1 MKGHK
6 DNPWLGLR
14 SYQEGEIIYGRA
26 EDIERLGQCI
36 LSHTQTVLYGRSGI
50 GKTSILNA
58 GIFPLVRK
66 KGFFPV
72 SIRLDHSANAQ
83 PYAVQISRA
92 VLSGLNRLRKDSYD
106 ENGEITT
113 SFSRGD
119 VREKVS
125 ALGDKESLWEFF
137 HRHEF
142 FDAEGQRIKPL
153 VVLDQFEEVFSLG
166 KDKDKVRDFFSELA
180 DLLNG
185 VVPDYINN
193 AIEEHTADDSDQ
205 MDDMQD
211 GMAPELIDFN
221 ALQDGYQDYLE
232 SSDFRLIITL
242 REDFLSYLERECG
255 QIPALRQNRF
265 CLQPINEKQA
275 AVIIMNPIR
284 GLVDQNVAELI
295 IKKVTGEKNVD
306 LDGTPTIAVD
316 SAILSLYLRKLY
328 DRLGE
333 DETQI
338 SASLVESE
346 AENIISGFYQEAIS
360 DIPDGIVEYLED
372 TLVNEEGC
380 RENISVYSAKKNIW
394 ALLQKNPSS
403 TKDEVTSL
411 LNKLIDERKLL
422 RRFDYGGGLRIEFIH
437 DILCPVIVK
446 RKEQRAMIKRQE
458 LLEEEHRQEALRLE
472 QEKKRLEQ
480 EKEQEARKLAQE
492 KKRLFSVKI
501 RNRRVTALLAAV
513 ALFLCIIGAVI
524 ATMGARN
531 KRQAKELQALN
542 TEISTIM
549 PSVIEQ
555 KILDGDSYT
564 AGSMLQRLFPDS
576 LYKYGDPL
584 RTSMLRKLSHI
595 HSILLQGHA
604 QSVNT
609 VQFSPDDRFAIT
621 GSNDMTIRLWDA
633 KTGELL
639 SSCSDSQNAVLSA
652 TWQHDG
658 SMVVYSSKDGLVR
671 SCTVQDGVI
680 HPLYSID
687 LGASYARFVSFNPTG
702 TEIVACCY
710 NGPVLVLDG
719 EYLRVKGVIPASK
732 SGATYASYSPDGNYM
747 AIAMASNKSIVII
760 RVSDMSPVTTLTGHA
775 DWVRSVEFS
784 PDGKTLVSC
793 SDDKTVRLWNLE
805 SKSSLK
811 LADLPD
817 WGTKAAFTPDGRR
830 IVCGSKDGILRV
842 YDVRTSEEI
851 REFQIKHPGYLNS
864 FDITSSGDQVICGSA
879 DPVVHI
885 WDCGDSM
892 DTGISIH
899 MDGAVYEFSCY
910 GEPARMA
917 AATNKGILGIWDM
930 RDKSPVSLKSLGAG
944 DVGRVETLVTS
955 PDGDLIALASKFR
968 VRLFSG
974 EDGEELDMD
983 NQGGHRAWVRSI
995 RFSHDG
1001 TMLAS
1006 VGEDGRIIIW
1016 DIAQRR
1022 IRKSVNTGSVGLY
1035 SVDFSHDGKFLI
1047 TGDSDGVIRKWNV
1060 ATGESIGDPIKG
1072 HTGVVLSVQ
1081 FNHDDSLILAASGD
1095 QTASIWTTDGG
1106 LVRRF
1111 VGASGFM
1118 QDAIFSPDED
1128 EIITASAD
1136 RYIRIWCVA
1145 NGEETARLV
1154 GHFGAVSHLAWDKDG
1169 RLVSS
1174 DMLGEIKVWDV
1185 PNLKSVA
1192 NNLTAPKEVL

>member
-1 MKGHK
+1 
-6 DNPWLGLR
+6 
-14 SYQEGEIIYGRA
+14 
-26 EDIERLGQCI
+26 
-36 LSHTQTVLYGRSGI
+36 
-50 GKTSILNA
+50 
-58 GIFPLVRK
+58 
-66 KGFFPV
+66 
-72 SIRLDHSANAQ
+72 
-83 PYAVQISRA
+83 
-92 VLSGLNRLRKDSYD
+92 
-106 ENGEITT
+106 
-113 SFSRGD
+113 
-119 VREKVS
+119 
-125 ALGDKESLWEFF
+125 
-137 HRHEF
+137 
-142 FDAEGQRIKPL
+142 
-153 VVLDQFEEVFSLG
+153 
-166 KDKDKVRDFFSELA
+166 
-180 DLLNG
+180 
-185 VVPDYINN
+185 
-193 AIEEHTADDSDQ
+193 
-205 MDDMQD
+205 
-211 GMAPELIDFN
+211 
-221 ALQDGYQDYLE
+221 
-232 SSDFRLIITL
+232 
-242 REDFLSYLERECG
+242 
-255 QIPALRQNRF
+255 
-265 CLQPINEKQA
+265 
-275 AVIIMNPIR
+275 
-284 GLVDQNVAELI
+284 
-295 IKKVTGEKNVD
+295 
-306 LDGTPTIAVD
+306 
-316 SAILSLYLRKLY
+316 
-328 DRLGE
+328 
-333 DETQI
+333 
-338 SASLVESE
+338 
-346 AENIISGFYQEAIS
+346 
-360 DIPDGIVEYLED
+360 
-372 TLVNEEGC
+372 
-380 RENISVYSAKKNIW
+380 
-394 ALLQKNPSS
+394 
-403 TKDEVTSL
+403 
-411 LNKLIDERKLL
+411 
-422 RRFDYGGGLRIEFIH
+422 
-437 DILCPVIVK
+437 
-446 RKEQRAMIKRQE
+446 
-458 LLEEEHRQEALRLE
+458 
-472 QEKKRLEQ
+472 
-480 EKEQEARKLAQE
+480 
-492 KKRLFSVKI
+492 
-501 RNRRVTALLAAV
+501 
-513 ALFLCIIGAVI
+513 
-524 ATMGARN
+524 
-531 KRQAKELQALN
+531 
-542 TEISTIM
+542 
-549 PSVIEQ
+549 
-555 KILDGDSYT
+555 
-564 AGSMLQRLFPDS
+564 
-576 LYKYGDPL
+576 
-584 RTSMLRKLSHI
+584 
-595 HSILLQGHA
+595 
-604 QSVNT
+604 
-609 VQFSPDDRFAIT
+609 
-621 GSNDMTIRLWDA
+621 
-633 KTGELL
+633 
-639 SSCSDSQNAVLSA
+639 
-652 TWQHDG
+652 
-658 SMVVYSSKDGLVR
+658 
-671 SCTVQDGVI
+671 
-680 HPLYSID
+680 
-687 LGASYARFVSFNPTG
+687 
-702 TEIVACCY
+702 
-710 NGPVLVLDG
+710 
-719 EYLRVKGVIPASK
+719 
-732 SGATYASYSPDGNYM
+732 M

-784 PDGKTLVSC
+784 PDGKKLVSC

-1136 RYIRIWCVA
+1136 RYIRIWCVS

-1185 PNLKSVA
+1185 PNLKNVA
-1192 NNLTAPKEVL
+1192 YNLTAPREAL

>member
-193 AIEEHTADDSDQ
+193 AIEEDTADESDQ
-205 MDDMQD
+205 TDGIHD
-211 GMAPELIDFN
+211 GMAPELIDFI

-232 SSDFRLIITL
+232 SSDFHLIITL

-306 LDGTPTIAVD
+306 LDGPPTIAVD

-333 DETQI
+333 DESRI

-346 AENIISGFYQEAIS
+346 AENIISSFYQEAIS
-360 DIPDGIVEYLED
+360 DIPDSIVEYLED

-380 RENISVYSAKKNIW
+380 RENISVYNAKKSIW
-394 ALLQKNPSS
+394 KLLQDDPSYS
-403 TKDEVTSL
+403 KGDVTAI
-411 LNKLIDERKLL
+411 LNKLINERKLL
-422 RRFDYGGGLRIEFIH
+422 RQFDYGGGLRVEIIH
-437 DILCPVIVK
+437 DILCPVIVG
-446 RKEQRAMIKRQE
+446 RKEQRTAIRRQE
-458 LLEEEHRQEALRLE
+458 QIEQENKKEALRLAAIKE
-472 QEKKRLEQ
+472 RLSETKKRNI
-480 EKEQEARKLAQE
+480 K
-492 KKRLFSVKI
+492 F
-501 RNRRVTALLAAV
+501 TAILAAA
-513 ALFLCIIGAVI
+513 ALFLCVIGAIIVS
-524 ATMGARN
+524 MGNRN
-531 KRQAKELQALN
+531 KKQSQELRSLKE
-542 TEISTIM
+542 EISTIL
-549 PSVIEQ
+549 PPVIEQ
-555 KILDGDSYT
+555 KILDGDTYS
-564 AGSMLQRLFPDS
+564 AGSLLLRLFPDT
-576 LYKYGDPL
+576 LYKYGDPTRTTLL
-584 RTSMLRKLSHI
+584 RELSHN
-595 HSILLQGHA
+595 HSNQLQGHS
-604 QSVNT
+604 QSVNS
-609 VQFSPDDRFAIT
+609 VQFSHNGKYAVT
-621 GSNDMTIRLWDA
+621 GSDDMTVKLWDV
-633 KTGELL
+633 KTGNLL
-639 SSCSDSQNAVLSA
+639 SSYSDGQNAISSVAWNKDDSKI
-652 TWQHDG
+652 
-658 SMVVYSSKDGLVR
+658 VFSSKDGIIR
-671 SCTVQDGVI
+671 ICGVENGKI
-680 HPLYSID
+680 HPLDSLD
-687 LGASYARFVSFNPTG
+687 LKDSYARFVTYNPSG
-702 TEIVACCY
+702 TEIVLCLVD
-710 NGPVLVLDG
+710 GPVMVLDSEG
-719 EYLRVKGVIPASK
+719 HSTKDEFRVSK
-732 SGATYASYSPDGNYM
+732 RGATYVSYSPDGSLM
-747 AIAMASNKSIVII
+747 AIATGSNKTISIR
-760 RVSDMSPVTTLTGHA
+760 RVSEKSVLTTLSGHT

-784 PDGKTLVSC
+784 PDGNTLVSC
-793 SDDKTVRLWNLE
+793 SDDRTVRIWDI
-805 SKSSLK
+805 SSGRDITLGV
-811 LADLPD
+811 LPN
-817 WGTKAAFTPDGRR
+817 WGTKATFTPDGRR
-830 IVCGSKDGILRV
+830 IVCSSKDGILRT
-842 YDVRTSEEI
+842 YDVRTANEI
-851 REFQIKHPGYLNS
+851 PEFQIKHSGYLNS
-864 FDITSSGDQVICGSA
+864 FDISPDGKQVICGST
-879 DPVVHI
+879 DPLVHV
-885 WDCGDSM
+885 WDCGEYM
-892 DTGISIH
+892 DTGVSIQLN
-899 MDGAVYEFSCY
+899 GAVNDFSCFDN
-910 GEPARMA
+910 EIKIVA
-917 AATNKGILGIWDM
+917 ASNKGMFGVWDAHNG
-930 RDKSPVSLKSLGAG
+930 SALFLKEVGNG
-944 DVGRVETLVTS
+944 DEGRFEAIKVS
-955 PDGDLIALASKFR
+955 PDGNIIALASRFR
-968 VRLFSG
+968 IRFFDTG
-974 EDGEELDMD
+974 TGEEVGV
-983 NQGGHRAWVRSI
+983 NNSNGHHGWVRSI
-995 RFSHDG
+995 CFSHDG
-1001 TMLAS
+1001 TLLAS
-1006 VGEDGRIIIW
+1006 VGEDGKIVLW
-1016 DIAQRR
+1016 DIAKKKVRSR
-1022 IRKSVNTGSVGLY
+1022 FDSGSTGLY
-1035 SVDFSHDGKFLI
+1035 SVAFSHDDKTLV
-1047 TGDSDGVIRKWNV
+1047 TGDAKGIIRLWDV
-1060 ATGESIGDPIKG
+1060 LTGAPVDNPIKG
-1072 HTGVVLSVQ
+1072 HTNTILSVH
-1081 FNHDDSLILAASGD
+1081 FNHDDSLILSSSGD
-1095 QTASIWTTDGG
+1095 QTAIIWNRDGT
-1106 LVRRF
+1106 LVRQF

-1136 RYIRIWCVA
+1136 RYIRIWCVS

-1169 RLVSS
+1169 RLISS

-1185 PNLKSVA
+1185 PNLKNVA

>member
-193 AIEEHTADDSDQ
+193 AIDEHTADDSDQ
-205 MDDMQD
+205 MDDMQE

-284 GLVDQNVAELI
+284 GLVDQSVAELI
-295 IKKVTGEKNVD
+295 IKKVTGEKDVD
-306 LDGTPTIAVD
+306 LDGTPSIAVD

-531 KRQAKELQALN
+531 K
-542 TEISTIM
+542 
-549 PSVIEQ
+549 
-555 KILDGDSYT
+555 
-564 AGSMLQRLFPDS
+564 
-576 LYKYGDPL
+576 
-584 RTSMLRKLSHI
+584 
-595 HSILLQGHA
+595 
-604 QSVNT
+604 NT

-652 TWQHDG
+652 TWKHDG

-784 PDGKTLVSC
+784 PDGKKLVSC

-899 MDGAVYEFSCY
+899 LDGAVYEFSCY

-1136 RYIRIWCVA
+1136 RYIRIWCVS

-1185 PNLKSVA
+1185 PNLKNVA
-1192 NNLTAPKEVL
+1192 YNLTAPREAL

>member
-1 MKGHK
+1 M
-6 DNPWLGLR
+6 
-14 SYQEGEIIYGRA
+14 
-26 EDIERLGQCI
+26 
-36 LSHTQTVLYGRSGI
+36 
-50 GKTSILNA
+50 
-58 GIFPLVRK
+58 
-66 KGFFPV
+66 
-72 SIRLDHSANAQ
+72 
-83 PYAVQISRA
+83 
-92 VLSGLNRLRKDSYD
+92 
-106 ENGEITT
+106 
-113 SFSRGD
+113 
-119 VREKVS
+119 
-125 ALGDKESLWEFF
+125 
-137 HRHEF
+137 
-142 FDAEGQRIKPL
+142 
-153 VVLDQFEEVFSLG
+153 
-166 KDKDKVRDFFSELA
+166 
-180 DLLNG
+180 
-185 VVPDYINN
+185 PDYINN

-265 CLQPINEKQA
+265 CLQPINERQA

-284 GLVDQNVAELI
+284 GLVDQSVAELI

-306 LDGTPTIAVD
+306 MDGPPTIAVD

-333 DETQI
+333 DESRI

-403 TKDEVTSL
+403 TKDEATSL

-480 EKEQEARKLAQE
+480 EKVQEARKLAQE

-513 ALFLCIIGAVI
+513 ALFLCIVGAII
-524 ATMGARN
+524 ATMDVRN

-564 AGSMLQRLFPDS
+564 AGSLLQRLFPDS

-584 RTSMLRKLSHI
+584 RTSMLRKLSHN
-595 HSILLQGHA
+595 HSTHLQGHT
-604 QSVNT
+604 QSVNA
-609 VQFSPDDRFAIT
+609 VHFSPDGRFAIT
-621 GSNDMTIRLWDA
+621 GSNDMTLRLWDA
-633 KTGELL
+633 KTGDLL
-639 SSCSDSQNAVLSA
+639 STNTNSRNAVLSA
-652 TWQHDG
+652 SWSHDG
-658 SMVVYSSKDGLVR
+658 SRVVFSSKDGFVR
-671 SCTVQDGVI
+671 TCVIQDGGIIQLDSVE
-680 HPLYSID
+680 LKD
-687 LGASYARFVSFNPTG
+687 TYARFVTFNRSG
-702 TEIVACCY
+702 SEIVVCCF
-710 NGPVLVLDG
+710 NGPVYILDDALKTWKIVLT
-719 EYLRVKGVIPASK
+719 SK

-747 AIAMASNKSIVII
+747 AIAMASNKSIVIK
-760 RVSDMSPVTTLTGHA
+760 RVSDLSTVTTLTGHT

-784 PDGKTLVSC
+784 PDGKSLVSC
-793 SDDKTVRLWNLE
+793 SDDRTVRTWDLE
-805 SKSSLK
+805 SKNSRT
-811 LADLPD
+811 LAVLPD
-817 WGTKAAFTPDGRR
+817 WGTRATFTPDGSR
-830 IVCGSKDGILRV
+830 IVCSSRDGILRV
-842 YDVRTSEEI
+842 YDVRTANEI
-851 REFQIKHPGYLNS
+851 PEFQIKHSGYLNS
-864 FDITSSGDQVICGSA
+864 FDISFNGKQVICGSA
-879 DPVVHI
+879 DPLVHI

-892 DTGISIH
+892 DTGDSIH
-899 MDGAVYEFSCY
+899 MDGAIYEFSCY
-910 GEPARMA
+910 GEPARIA

-930 RDKSPVSLKSLGAG
+930 EDNSAVYLKSIGEG
-944 DVGRVETLVTS
+944 DGGRVESFSVS
-955 PDGDLIALASKFR
+955 PDGSLIALATKFK
-968 VRLFSG
+968 VRMFRRK
-974 EDGEELDMD
+974 DGEELNLD

-995 RFSHDG
+995 NFSHDG

-1006 VGEDGRIIIW
+1006 VGEDGRIILW
-1016 DIAQRR
+1016 DVAQKR
-1022 IRKSVNTGSVGLY
+1022 IRSSIDADFGALY
-1035 SVDFSHDGKFLI
+1035 SVCFSHDDNTLVAGSS
-1047 TGDSDGVIRKWNV
+1047 TGVIAKWDV
-1060 ATGESIGDPIKG
+1060 GTGTPDGEPIRG
-1072 HTGVVLSVQ
+1072 HTGVVLSVH

-1136 RYIRIWCVA
+1136 RYIRIWCMS

-1174 DMLGEIKVWDV
+1174 DMLGEVKVWDV
-1185 PNLKSVA
+1185 PNLKVVA
-1192 NNLTAPKEVL
+1192 SSLTSGESALK